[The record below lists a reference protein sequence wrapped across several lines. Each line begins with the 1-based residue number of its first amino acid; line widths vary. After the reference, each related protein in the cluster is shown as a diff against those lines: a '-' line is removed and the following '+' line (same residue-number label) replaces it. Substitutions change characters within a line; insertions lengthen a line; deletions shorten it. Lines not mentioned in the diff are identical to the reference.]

1 MEIKSYS
8 KQELAMLYFP
18 DLNPHAAVS
27 RLRRWI
33 RKNPTLC
40 QALARSKTGKNAK
53 FYSKAQ
59 VELIVEYLCEP

>member
-1 MEIKSYS
+1 MKIRSYS

-18 DLNPHAAVS
+18 DLSPHAAVS

-33 RKNPTLC
+33 RRNPELNH
-40 QALARSKTGKNAK
+40 ALETSAAGKNAK
-53 FYSKAQ
+53 FYTRRQ

>member
-1 MEIKSYS
+1 MKIKSYS

-18 DLNPHAAVS
+18 NLSPHAAVS

-33 RKNPTLC
+33 RHNPELN
-40 QALARSKTGKNAK
+40 QALETSAIGKNAK
-53 FYSKAQ
+53 FYTKRQ